1 VVRHFATPCQD
12 WGVAGGWP
20 QTRYATL
27 PSAGRDGDT
36 AESRYVAWQSVGSG
50 EPLVYLPQWFTNVET
65 LWDVPP
71 LRTFVEGLA
80 SFARVLLLDKRG
92 TGLSDPAP
100 ASGGPFL
107 EAFAED
113 VLTVLDDAGVMRT
126 TLVAGDSAGMLAI
139 WFAASYP
146 ERVRQLVLLDT
157 FARLLPSGD
166 DTRDPP
172 PAFLA
177 RGESNIRRMWLQSD
191 LSEMA
196 PSLADDADAVGR
208 LVRFLRTSA
217 SPGVAVA
224 TRRELVRLDVR
235 PLLPAVQAPTLVL
248 HHVGNPWADM
258 NHARYLAEHIP
269 DARIVGVPGEDHF
282 FYLGDT
288 SVALAEIEQFVVGAE
303 MPRTERRALATV
315 LFFDVVASTA
325 RLADEGDAR
334 WARTLERLVRGF
346 NDAVRRHG
354 GRPHRVAGDG
364 GLALFVGP
372 GQAISCARDLH
383 SLAAEQGL
391 RLRIG
396 IHTGELELRPDDVVG
411 LAVHIAARVQAAAAP
426 GETLV
431 TRTVVDLVAGSN
443 LSFTDRGEH
452 DLRGVPGRWQLL
464 ADDVSD

>member
-1 VVRHFATPCQD
+1 
-12 WGVAGGWP
+12 
-20 QTRYATL
+20 
-27 PSAGRDGDT
+27 
-36 AESRYVAWQSVGSG
+36 
-50 EPLVYLPQWFTNVET
+50 
-65 LWDVPP
+65 
-71 LRTFVEGLA
+71 
-80 SFARVLLLDKRG
+80 
-92 TGLSDPAP
+92 
-100 ASGGPFL
+100 
-107 EAFAED
+107 
-113 VLTVLDDAGVMRT
+113 
-126 TLVAGDSAGMLAI
+126 
-139 WFAASYP
+139 
-146 ERVRQLVLLDT
+146 
-157 FARLLPSGD
+157 
-166 DTRDPP
+166 
-172 PAFLA
+172 
-177 RGESNIRRMWLQSD
+177 
-191 LSEMA
+191 
-196 PSLADDADAVGR
+196 
-208 LVRFLRTSA
+208 
-217 SPGVAVA
+217 VA

-303 MPRTERRALATV
+303 TPRTERRALATV